1 MKHTLFAALATVLS
15 AVAVTLVKGPSWVF
29 VHQEDLPEEFLAKIE

>member
-1 MKHTLFAALATVLS
+1 MKHTFFAALASVLS
-15 AVAVTLVKGPSWVF
+15 VAAVAIIKGPSWVF